1 MVILIKHFEV
11 CIYMSTK
18 NVNDL
23 FSLETVEYT
32 DPYEEEYIDDNE
44 ELKNITEEDKDKFN
58 AYIVNLFEEK
68 ETNKKEK
75 IPNKKI
81 II

>member
-23 FSLETVEYT
+23 FSLETEEYT

-81 II
+81 IT

>member
-11 CIYMSTK
+11 CIY
-18 NVNDL
+18 
-23 FSLETVEYT
+23 
-32 DPYEEEYIDDNE
+32 
-44 ELKNITEEDKDKFN
+44 
-58 AYIVNLFEEK
+58 VNLFEEK

-81 II
+81 IT